1 MCTKWRKFLHRPLS
15 HNEAVLICQSWEI
28 NSVGSDS
35 GRRYLILSTSYFL
48 FHMVN
53 TGNSLFWF
61 MIICC
66 WTQSSFKMTVP
77 GTLVKA
83 PLREG
88 FLSGCYSD
96 KTFEATDYEKLMAP
110 DSITW
115 GRWTW
120 KMAAY
125 SGILMLKS
133 PQQRKGHLSY
143 FSSSQDF
150 APFELRHQQVVIH
163 FFPSRKLIS
172 A

>member
-15 HNEAVLICQSWEI
+15 HNEAVLIRQSWEI

-48 FHMVN
+48 FHVVN

-96 KTFEATDYEKLMAP
+96 RCLRPQTMKSSWPQIASPEVDGP
-110 DSITW
+110 
-115 GRWTW
+115 G

-125 SGILMLKS
+125 SGVLMLKS

-150 APFELRHQQVVIH
+150 APSELRHQQVVTH